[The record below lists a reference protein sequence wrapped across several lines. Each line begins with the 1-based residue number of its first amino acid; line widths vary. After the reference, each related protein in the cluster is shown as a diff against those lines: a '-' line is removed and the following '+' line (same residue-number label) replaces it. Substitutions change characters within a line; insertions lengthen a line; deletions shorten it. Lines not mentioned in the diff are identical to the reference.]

1 MDALTTSAAGGVQSR
16 MEALD
21 MLANNLANS
30 SSSGFKADREFYTTY
45 MAPGLAA
52 ESSPIVGE
60 TPMLQQHWTD
70 FSQGNLVKS
79 GNETD
84 LALSGTGFFAVNGPN
99 GTLYTRN
106 GNFHTTSQ
114 GVLATAEGYPVR
126 LSSGQVVQT
135 QPGEPIVVSR
145 DGQIS
150 QGASV
155 IGQLSIVDFKD
166 PHALA
171 KSGST
176 YFSTSDPKSA
186 PDGAPTAEVFQG
198 SSETS
203 NAAPAESA
211 ARMVTLLR
219 SFEMLQHAIKIGT
232 EMNRHAVEEVARVNG

>member
-1 MDALTTSAAGGVQSR
+1 MDALTTAAAGGIQSR

-21 MLANNLANS
+21 MLANNLANT

-45 MAPGLAA
+45 LAPELGS

-60 TPMLQQHWTD
+60 TPLVQQHWTD

-84 LALSGTGFFAVNGPN
+84 LALSGSGFFAVNGPN

-106 GNFHTTSQ
+106 GNFHRTSQ
-114 GVLATAEGYPVR
+114 GLLVTEEGYPVR
-126 LSSGQVVQT
+126 LSTGQPVQT
-135 QPGEPIVVSR
+135 QPDESIVVSR
-145 DGQIS
+145 DGQVS
-150 QGASV
+150 QGGSTL
-155 IGQLSIVDFKD
+155 GQIAVVDFKD
-166 PHALA
+166 PHQLA
-171 KSGST
+171 KAGSA
-176 YFSTSDPKSA
+176 YFTTSDPKIG
-186 PDGAPTAEVFQG
+186 PDGAANAEIYQG
-198 SSETS
+198 SAETS

>member
-1 MDALTTSAAGGVQSR
+1 MDALTTSAAGGIQSR

-45 MAPGLAA
+45 LAPDLAT
-52 ESSPIVGE
+52 ESNPIVGE
-60 TPMLQQHWTD
+60 TPMLSQHWTD

-84 LALSGTGFFAVNGPN
+84 LALSGNGFFAVNGPN

-106 GNFHTTSQ
+106 GNFQLSSK
-114 GVLATAEGYPVR
+114 GVLTTTEGYPVR
-126 LSSGQVVQT
+126 LTTGEIVQT
-135 QPGEPIVVSR
+135 QPGESIVVGRS
-145 DGQIS
+145 GEIS
-150 QGASV
+150 QGGNV
-155 IGQLSIVDFKD
+155 IGQLAVVAFKD
-166 PHALA
+166 PHQLLKA
-171 KSGST
+171 GST
-176 YFSTSDPKSA
+176 YFSTSDPKLV
-186 PDGAPTAEVFQG
+186 PDGTATAEIYQG

-203 NAAPAESA
+203 NSGPAESA

>member
-1 MDALTTSAAGGVQSR
+1 MDALTTSAAGGIQSR

-45 MAPGLAA
+45 MAPGL
-52 ESSPIVGE
+52 ESESNPIVGE
-60 TPMLQQHWTD
+60 TPVLQQHWTD
-70 FSQGNLVKS
+70 FSQGNLVRS

-106 GNFHTTSQ
+106 GNFQLSSQ
-114 GVLATAEGYPVR
+114 GVLTTTEGYPLR
-126 LSSGQVVQT
+126 LSTGGVVQT
-135 QPGEPIVVSR
+135 QPGLPIVVGR
-145 DGQIS
+145 DGEVS
-150 QGASV
+150 QGGNP
-155 IGQLSIVDFKD
+155 IGQLAVVAFKD
-166 PHALA
+166 PHQLVKA
-171 KSGST
+171 GST
-176 YFSTSDPKSA
+176 YFSTSDPKTV
-186 PDGAPTAEVFQG
+186 PDGTPTAEVYQG

-232 EMNRHAVEEVARVNG
+232 EMNRHAVEEVARVSS

>member
-1 MDALTTSAAGGVQSR
+1 MDPLTTAAAGGVQSR

-45 MAPGLAA
+45 MAPELAG
-52 ESSPIVGE
+52 ESNPIVGE
-60 TPMLQQHWTD
+60 TPLIQQHWTD

-84 LALSGTGFFAVNGPN
+84 LALSGSGFFAVNGPN

-106 GNFHTTSQ
+106 GNFHLTSQ
-114 GVLATAEGYPVR
+114 GVLATADGYPVR
-126 LSSGQVVQT
+126 MTNGQIVQT
-135 QPGEPIVVSR
+135 QPGEPITVGKT
-145 DGQIS
+145 GQIS
-150 QGASV
+150 QGANV
-155 IGQLSIVDFKD
+155 IGQLAVVDFKD
-166 PHALA
+166 QHQLA
-171 KSGST
+171 KAGST
-176 YFSTSDPKSA
+176 YFSTSDPKLG
-186 PDGAPTAEVFQG
+186 PDGTATAEVYQG
-198 SSETS
+198 TAETS

-232 EMNRHAVEEVARVNG
+232 EMNRHAVEEVARVS

>member
-45 MAPGLAA
+45 IAPELAN
-52 ESSPIVGE
+52 ESNPIVGE

-70 FSQGNLVKS
+70 FSQGTLVKS

-84 LALSGTGFFAVNGPN
+84 LALSGTGFFAVNGPG

-106 GNFHTTSQ
+106 GNFHITAQ

-126 LSSGQVVQT
+126 LSSGQAVQT
-135 QPGEPIVVSR
+135 QSGEPIVVSR
-145 DGQIS
+145 DGQVS
-150 QGASV
+150 QGANV
-155 IGQLSIVDFKD
+155 IGQLSIVAFKD

-171 KSGST
+171 KAGST
-176 YFSTSDPKSA
+176 YFSSSDPKSL
-186 PDGAPTAEVFQG
+186 PDGTPSAEVFQG

-211 ARMVTLLR
+211 ARMITLLR